1 MKKVYILLDYILK
14 NLFMAIF
21 WFVAGLL
28 IGYIAV
34 YLTSSK
40 EVYNILKINGFV
52 WTSVYGAIKVSGVL
66 SIIFAIIFAV
76 FDENK
81 KLLIIPMILTVIVL
95 FFIQHFLGYCILEF
109 LTLV

>member
-1 MKKVYILLDYILK
+1 MKKAYILLDYILK

-21 WFVAGLL
+21 WFVSGLI

-40 EVYNILKINGFV
+40 EVLNILKANGFV
-52 WTSVYGAIKVSGVL
+52 WTSIYGAIKVSGVL

-76 FDENK
+76 FDENRK
-81 KLLIIPMILTVIVL
+81 FLIIPMIVTVVVL
-95 FFIQHFLGYCILEF
+95 YFIQYFLGCFILSC
-109 LTLV
+109 LA